1 MWGDLGRTAI
11 RFWPLPTC
19 SAPPLPFFLAVFA
32 LLCFQCATHLHIP
45 FSPVPLIAIF

>member
-19 SAPPLPFFLAVFA
+19 SAPPLPFFLAVLLCSASNA
-32 LLCFQCATHLHIP
+32 LLTFTFHSAQCP
-45 FSPVPLIAIF
+45 